1 MAWKNPQTIA
11 LQNAATKQNACDHNS
26 RTNCIMLLSWG
37 IYNSASHFLTGKRH
51 HHSLCL
57 SVSLIEFQ
65 NKQNY
70 PHWYE
75 PCIIAMTHHVLSRI
89 IVSVSKFQQQASG
102 SNSGSLCNMEH
113 QNSLAATK
121 KERKQQQQ
129 QLCIIQAED
138 VIEDIETSLWCR
150 NQVKHLHNKH
160 KTTES
165 QL

>member
-1 MAWKNPQTIA
+1 
-11 LQNAATKQNACDHNS
+11 
-26 RTNCIMLLSWG
+26 
-37 IYNSASHFLTGKRH
+37 
-51 HHSLCL
+51 
-57 SVSLIEFQ
+57 
-65 NKQNY
+65 
-70 PHWYE
+70 
-75 PCIIAMTHHVLSRI
+75 MTHHLLSRI